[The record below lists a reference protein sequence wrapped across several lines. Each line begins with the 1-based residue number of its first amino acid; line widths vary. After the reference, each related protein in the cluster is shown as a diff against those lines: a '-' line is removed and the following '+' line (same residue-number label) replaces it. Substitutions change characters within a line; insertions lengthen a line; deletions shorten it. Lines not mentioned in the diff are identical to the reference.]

1 MSILFEAVSV
11 LQTPP
16 LTNYTSCPSIRVP
29 NLIKY
34 MTHIGI
40 STVDYLHS
48 LFILVFL
55 LAIFLCVLF
64 LCIILHFFPRTRLLG
79 SQRIDKSN
87 FSGFLK
93 PHLKEGD
100 R

>member
-34 MTHIGI
+34 MTHNGI
-40 STVDYLHS
+40 STADYLHS
-48 LFILVFL
+48 FFILVFL

-64 LCIILHFFPRTRLLG
+64 LCIILHFFREHDCWRVKELTRVT
-79 SQRIDKSN
+79 SR
-87 FSGFLK
+87 GF
-93 PHLKEGD
+93 
-100 R
+100 

>member
-48 LFILVFL
+48 FFFILVFL

-64 LCIILHFFPRTRLLG
+64 LCIILHFFREHDCWGVKELTRVT
-79 SQRIDKSN
+79 SR
-87 FSGFLK
+87 GF
-93 PHLKEGD
+93 
-100 R
+100 

>member
-64 LCIILHFFPRTRLLG
+64 LCIILHFFSANTTAG
-79 SQRIDKSN
+79 ESKN
-87 FSGFLK
+87 
-93 PHLKEGD
+93 
-100 R
+100 

>member
-48 LFILVFL
+48 FFILVFL
-55 LAIFLCVLF
+55 LAIFSCVLF
-64 LCIILHFFPRTRLLG
+64 LCIILHFFHEHDCWGVKELTRVT
-79 SQRIDKSN
+79 SR
-87 FSGFLK
+87 GF
-93 PHLKEGD
+93 
-100 R
+100 

>member
-1 MSILFEAVSV
+1 MPILFEAVSV

-64 LCIILHFFPRTRLLG
+64 LCIILHFFSANTTAG
-79 SQRIDKSN
+79 ESKN
-87 FSGFLK
+87 
-93 PHLKEGD
+93 
-100 R
+100 

>member
-48 LFILVFL
+48 FFILVFL

-64 LCIILHFFPRTRLLG
+64 LCIILHFFREYNCWGVKKLTRVT
-79 SQRIDKSN
+79 SQ
-87 FSGFLK
+87 GFEN
-93 PHLKEGD
+93 HI
-100 R
+100 

>member
-48 LFILVFL
+48 FFILVFL

-64 LCIILHFFPRTRLLG
+64 LCIILHFFREHDCWEVKELTRVT
-79 SQRIDKSN
+79 SR
-87 FSGFLK
+87 GF
-93 PHLKEGD
+93 
-100 R
+100 

>member
-48 LFILVFL
+48 FFILVFL

-64 LCIILHFFPRTRLLG
+64 LCIILHFFSANTTAG
-79 SQRIDKSN
+79 ESKN
-87 FSGFLK
+87 
-93 PHLKEGD
+93 
-100 R
+100 

>member
-34 MTHIGI
+34 MTHNGI

-48 LFILVFL
+48 FL
-55 LAIFLCVLF
+55 SWSSF
-64 LCIILHFFPRTRLLG
+64 
-79 SQRIDKSN
+79 
-87 FSGFLK
+87 
-93 PHLKEGD
+93 
-100 R
+100 

>member
-34 MTHIGI
+34 MTHIGM
-40 STVDYLHS
+40 STVDYLDS
-48 LFILVFL
+48 CFILGFL
-55 LAIFLCVLF
+55 SAIFLCVLF
-64 LCIILHFFPRTRLLG
+64 LYNIAFFREYDCWGVKELTRVT
-79 SQRIDKSN
+79 SR
-87 FSGFLK
+87 GF
-93 PHLKEGD
+93 
-100 R
+100 

>member
-34 MTHIGI
+34 MTHIGM
-40 STVDYLHS
+40 STVDYLDS
-48 LFILVFL
+48 CFILGFL
-55 LAIFLCVLF
+55 SAIFLCVLF
-64 LCIILHFFPRTRLLG
+64 LYNIAFFPRIRLLG

-93 PHLKEGD
+93 PQLKEGE

>member
-55 LAIFLCVLF
+55 
-64 LCIILHFFPRTRLLG
+64 
-79 SQRIDKSN
+79 
-87 FSGFLK
+87 
-93 PHLKEGD
+93 
-100 R
+100 

>member
-34 MTHIGI
+34 MTHNGI

-48 LFILVFL
+48 
-55 LAIFLCVLF
+55 
-64 LCIILHFFPRTRLLG
+64 FFYLG
-79 SQRIDKSN
+79 LP
-87 FSGFLK
+87 FSYFFMCAFSLYNIAFFSANTTAGESK
-93 PHLKEGD
+93 N
-100 R
+100 

>member
-1 MSILFEAVSV
+1 MPILFEAVSV

-16 LTNYTSCPSIRVP
+16 LTNYTSCPSIRVL

-48 LFILVFL
+48 LFTLVFL

-64 LCIILHFFPRTRLLG
+64 LCIILHFFSANTTAG
-79 SQRIDKSN
+79 ESKN
-87 FSGFLK
+87 
-93 PHLKEGD
+93 
-100 R
+100 

>member
-1 MSILFEAVSV
+1 MSILFEAVSI

-48 LFILVFL
+48 FFILVFL
-55 LAIFLCVLF
+55 LAIFFMCAFSLYN
-64 LCIILHFFPRTRLLG
+64 IAFFPRIQLLG

-87 FSGFLK
+87 FSGF
-93 PHLKEGD
+93 
-100 R
+100 

>member
-1 MSILFEAVSV
+1 MPILFEAVSV

-48 LFILVFL
+48 LFTLVFL

-64 LCIILHFFPRTRLLG
+64 LCIILHFFSANTTAG
-79 SQRIDKSN
+79 ESKN
-87 FSGFLK
+87 
-93 PHLKEGD
+93 
-100 R
+100 

>member
-34 MTHIGI
+34 MTHIAI

-48 LFILVFL
+48 FFILVFL

-64 LCIILHFFPRTRLLG
+64 LRIILHFFREYDCWGVKELTRVT
-79 SQRIDKSN
+79 SR
-87 FSGFLK
+87 GFEN
-93 PHLKEGD
+93 HI
-100 R
+100 

>member
-48 LFILVFL
+48 FFILVFL
-55 LAIFLCVLF
+55 LAIFLCAFSLYN
-64 LCIILHFFPRTRLLG
+64 IAFFSANTTAG
-79 SQRIDKSN
+79 ESKN
-87 FSGFLK
+87 
-93 PHLKEGD
+93 
-100 R
+100 